1 MNFGGVLSLLSTFGS
16 QTEPIRPLK
25 LCQLSVTVVSLM
37 ERSYVQ
43 VIWKGQS
50 HTVFPKWTVLY
61 VMILCCL
68 ILASGMIPGRLS
80 LVIFNNVPGRK
91 TECNKLHLL
100 FLALAE
106 QGERV
111 RERKTDRHV
120 VLALGCLQVCCGNE
134 SIDLNTRLKLPV
146 ALWVRCIL
154 EIN

>member
-1 MNFGGVLSLLSTFGS
+1 
-16 QTEPIRPLK
+16 
-25 LCQLSVTVVSLM
+25 M

-80 LVIFNNVPGRK
+80 PVIFNNVPGRN
-91 TECNKLHLL
+91 TGCNKLHLL
-100 FLALAE
+100 FLALAK
-106 QGERV
+106 QGERA

-120 VLALGCLQVCCGNE
+120 GLALGCLQVCCGNE
-134 SIDLNTRLKLPV
+134 SIDLDTRLKLAV
-146 ALWVRCIL
+146 ALWVSGAFWRLIGQQNTFLSNCPRSL
-154 EIN
+154 TGAKHWPQGH